1 MKKGFTL
8 AEVLITLTIVGTIAV
23 LTIPQVMQDYK
34 YKLYTTQLKK
44 VYSEISNGIEL
55 AKNTENTDDFFETAS
70 FNATS
75 DAHHGAQYFL
85 TNYIKNINDYSCGA
99 SNTRCITAKIR
110 GAEEPDVKLNYE
122 SLDGTQIENDDGKTG
137 LYGQHCAQTKT
148 GATICAG
155 FTGENTDARLI
166 FTVDVNGINAP
177 NTSGRDVFALFVTP
191 DGLIVDAEDVDKCGE
206 ESDYF
211 DGTAAKYSLGCL
223 KSIMDNDWQMEY

>member
-75 DAHHGAQYFL
+75 NAQHGAQYFL
-85 TNYIKNINDYSCGA
+85 TNYIKNINDYSCGEDA
-99 SNTRCITAKIR
+99 KCYTAQIR
-110 GAEEPDVKLNYE
+110 NGANYTPVELSYE
-122 SLDGTQIENDDGKTG
+122 SLNTSTPISNG
-137 LYGQHCAQTKT
+137 LSGQHCAQTKT

-155 FTGENTDARLI
+155 FAGAGEDARLI

-177 NTSGRDVFALFVTP
+177 NTSGRDVFALFVDTQGIIS
-191 DGLIVDAEDVDKCGE
+191 DGGESEECGE
-206 ESDYF
+206 ESDFF
-211 DGTAAKYSLGCL
+211 DGTAAQYSVGCL
-223 KSIMDNDWQMEY
+223 KNIMDNDWRMEY